1 MSNKKK
7 LVLGV
12 DPGLA
17 RTGLGLIE
25 LTDDG
30 VQYIDHIL
38 INTKQKHTTHQ
49 RLYSIFTEA
58 KTWLEDYQIDCFA
71 IEELFVGINKNTII
85 KLSMARSM
93 LLLLAEIKQ
102 AHVLNIPTKLVKQKI
117 AGKGDAEKED
127 VNLAVCSALNI
138 TLSQYDCSDALACAL
153 YAVDV
158 PL

>member
-1 MSNKKK
+1 M
-7 LVLGV
+7 
-12 DPGLA
+12 
-17 RTGLGLIE
+17 GLIE

-38 INTKQKHTTHQ
+38 INTKQNTTHQ

-102 AHVLNIPTKLVKQKI
+102 AHVLNIPTKLVKQKLPAKVMLKRGCKSCCMLCI
-117 AGKGDAEKED
+117 EHYSFA
-127 VNLAVCSALNI
+127 I
-138 TLSQYDCSDALACAL
+138 
-153 YAVDV
+153 
-158 PL
+158 